1 MLAFLVRRVVQAV
14 VVLIGVLIITF
25 ALIHLEPGS
34 PARAALGTR
43 ATPSAIAHFNKV
55 NGLDA
60 GVVSQ
65 FFSYVGR
72 LLHGNLG
79 YSFVQSQSVARLI
92 GQALPKDLILVGF
105 ATLIALIIG
114 IPAGLYQAVRR
125 NTIGDLSLQGVAFV
139 LYAMPPFFLGLILLA
154 IFAIA
159 VPILPPEAPQST
171 NALQILAHP
180 LGLVLPTLTLAG
192 ISLAAFTQF
201 MRSSSIDNLAQDY
214 IRTAQAMGLPR
225 RQILVRHLMMNSL
238 IPVVTLLGLTL
249 PAVVGGALIVEEVFN
264 YPGMGLLFYH
274 AALDHDYPVLLGF
287 TLFVGVAVVVGN
299 MLADIVYAVLDPRV
313 RLD

>member
-1 MLAFLVRRVVQAV
+1 MLGFLVRRVAQAIAV
-14 VVLIGVLIITF
+14 VVGVLVITF
-25 ALIHLEPGS
+25 VLIHLEPGS
-34 PARAALGTR
+34 PARAALGTQ
-43 ATPSAIAHFNKV
+43 ATPSAIAHFNRV
-55 NGLDA
+55 NGLDRSA
-60 GVVSQ
+60 VPQ

-79 YSFVQSQSVARLI
+79 YSFVQSQSVASLI
-92 GQALPKDLILVGF
+92 GQALPKDLILVGL
-105 ATLIALIIG
+105 ATIIALIVG
-114 IPAGLYQAVRR
+114 IPVGLYQAVRR
-125 NTIGDLSLQGVAFV
+125 NTIGDFSLQGIAFV

-154 IFAIA
+154 VFAIA
-159 VPILPPEAPQST
+159 VPLLPPEAPQST

-192 ISLAAFTQF
+192 ISLAAYTQF
-201 MRSSSIDNLAQDY
+201 MRSASIDNLAQDY
-214 IRTAQAMGLPR
+214 IRTANAMGLPR
-225 RQILVRHLMMNSL
+225 RLILIRHLMLNSL

-274 AALDHDYPVLLGF
+274 AALAHDYPILLGF
-287 TLFVGVAVVVGN
+287 TLFVAVAVVVGN
-299 MLADIVYAVLDPRV
+299 LLADILYAVLDPRV